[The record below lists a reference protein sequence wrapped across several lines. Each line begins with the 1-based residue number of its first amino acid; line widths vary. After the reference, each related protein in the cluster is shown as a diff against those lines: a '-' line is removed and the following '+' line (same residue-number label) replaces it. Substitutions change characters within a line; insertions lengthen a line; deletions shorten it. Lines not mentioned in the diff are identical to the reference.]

1 MVKKILCSA
10 ALLAPLMLLFAGL
23 ASAQGQFVY
32 TNDDIGF
39 APNTVSGFSVASNGT
54 LTLISGSP
62 FLTGGTGNGG
72 GFFAT
77 NRTRAGIVGN
87 CLFASNT
94 VSNDVSAFTIDTS
107 TGALTLVPGSPF
119 PMVGFG
125 DGLGIAVAPTP
136 NGMFLMAANG
146 GSVTVYSVASGCALT
161 AIAGNPF
168 PTLSTSNG
176 IKVSANGS
184 FLAVAETF
192 PSSQIE
198 MFTIASSGSLT
209 SVGGFPGGGGS
220 LGGALTGVDI
230 NCASSLAFGGEAN
243 GTETIVDGYSI
254 ASGGTLTTVKG
265 SPFEVV
271 SGVNSN
277 VVLLGAKP
285 GSKPVAHSKLLFVSN
300 QFSNGFAGSITV
312 FSVSSKGSLSL
323 VKGSPFPMNSGSF
336 LPSGMDTSPDGSLLY
351 VANPSNEVSV
361 FSVSSKG
368 VPTEV
373 AGSPFSTGQPGGLL
387 SLAAFPSRACK

>member
-94 VSNDVSAFTIDTS
+94 GSNDVSAFTIDTT
-107 TGALTLVPGSPF
+107 TGVLALVAGSPF
-119 PMVGFG
+119 PTGGLG

-136 NGMFLMAANG
+136 NGMFLITANA
-146 GSVTVYSVASGCALT
+146 GSINASVFSVAAGCALT
-161 AIAGNPF
+161 PIAGSPF
-168 PTLSTSNG
+168 PLMLTPDG
-176 IKVSANGS
+176 IKVTQNGS
-184 FLAVAETF
+184 FLAVAEG
-192 PSSQIE
+192 SQYE
-198 MFTIASSGSLT
+198 MLSIASDGSLT
-209 SVGGFPGGGGS
+209 SIGGFPITGGNF
-220 LGGALTGVDI
+220 GAGVDS
-230 NCASSLAFGGEAN
+230 NCASDLLYGGEAN
-243 GTETIVDGYSI
+243 GTGTIVDGYAI
-254 ASGGTLTTVKG
+254 ASNGDLTPVKG
-265 SPFEVV
+265 SPFEVT

-285 GSKPVAHSKLLFVSN
+285 GTKPVKTSKLLYVSN

>member
-1 MVKKILCSA
+1 MVKKMLCSG
-10 ALLAPLMLLFAGL
+10 ALLAALVLLFAGL
-23 ASAQGQFVY
+23 AAAQNFVY
-32 TNDDIGF
+32 TNDDIPF
-39 APNTVSGFSVASNGT
+39 APNTVSGFSVASSGT
-54 LTLISGSP
+54 LTLVPGSP
-62 FLTGGTGNGG
+62 FLTGGTGGGG

-209 SVGGFPGGGGS
+209 SVGGFPGGGG
-220 LGGALTGVDI
+220 GALTGVDI

-312 FSVSSKGSLSL
+312 FSVSSRG
-323 VKGSPFPMNSGSF
+323 
-336 LPSGMDTSPDGSLLY
+336 
-351 VANPSNEVSV
+351 
-361 FSVSSKG
+361 
-368 VPTEV
+368 
-373 AGSPFSTGQPGGLL
+373 
-387 SLAAFPSRACK
+387 ACRS